1 MLAALIGPPARRGAF
16 AALAGTLLLGAGCI
30 FPKAAPIP
38 GPVTAADVDRGRY
51 RWPEVDERSLVQG
64 RDLFAS
70 HCNACHD
77 YPLVTSVPEGDWPSI
92 VEKMARKAKL
102 SREQAQLVLRFVLVA
117 RVR

>member
-1 MLAALIGPPARRGAF
+1 VLAALIGPTARRGAV
-16 AALAGTLLLGAGCI
+16 AALVGTLLLGAGCI

-51 RWPEVDERSLVQG
+51 RWPDVDQRSLVQG